1 MENTQDFLGHYVC
14 TGLNI
19 SVLGR
24 VSQPKE
30 KNVGGGVGVR
40 TELERSKINV
50 LDKDLR
56 PSYDRK
62 AS

>member
-1 MENTQDFLGHYVC
+1 MENTEDFLGHYVC

-24 VSQPKE
+24 VSEPKE
-30 KNVGGGVGVR
+30 KNVGGGVCVR

-50 LDKDLR
+50 SDKDLR

>member
-1 MENTQDFLGHYVC
+1 MENAEDFLGHYVC

-24 VSQPKE
+24 VSEPKE
-30 KNVGGGVGVR
+30 KNVGGGVAVR
-40 TELERSKINV
+40 TSVERSKINV

-56 PSYDRK
+56 PSYDRE

>member
-1 MENTQDFLGHYVC
+1 MENTEDFLAHYVC

-24 VSQPKE
+24 VSQPEE
-30 KNVGGGVGVR
+30 KNVGAGLDVR
-40 TELERSKINV
+40 TSVERSKINV
-50 LDKDLR
+50 PDKDLR

>member
-30 KNVGGGVGVR
+30 KNVGGEVGVR
-40 TELERSKINV
+40 TGGERSKINV

>member
-40 TELERSKINV
+40 TEVERSKINV

>member
-1 MENTQDFLGHYVC
+1 MFVLASTLVFLGE
-14 TGLNI
+14 
-19 SVLGR
+19 SP
-24 VSQPKE
+24 SQK
-30 KNVGGGVGVR
+30 KRMYVGGGVGVR
-40 TELERSKINV
+40 TEVERSKINV